1 MTAEGPIRVV
11 IADEQTLFREGLKAL
26 LQKDTHLEIV
36 GEASSAITVVDVIK
50 ATEPD
55 ILLLDL
61 LLVRTNDSPILSQ
74 LREMSSCTKSL
85 LLFAQFDHRLAFQG
99 LRHGAKGYLSKTTPC
114 SQLVYAIR
122 KVHAGQAWMERSAMS
137 QFIEALPH
145 LSEQDIAPQPTDLD
159 RVLSPREREI
169 SGLVA
174 RGCSNKEIAAQLSI
188 SEKTVKS
195 HLIKIFRKLHVN
207 DRLQLALHVV
217 QQNPAM
223 IKALGER

>member
-1 MTAEGPIRVV
+1 MTPEGPIRIV

-26 LQKDTHLEIV
+26 LQQDTLLDVV
-36 GEASSAITVVDVIK
+36 GAASSAVTVIDVIK

-61 LLVRTNDSPILSQ
+61 LLVETNDFPILPR
-74 LREMSSCTKSL
+74 LREISPHTKSL

-99 LRHGAKGYLSKTTPC
+99 LRHGAKGYLAKTTPC
-114 SQLVYAIR
+114 SQLMYAIR

-137 QFIEALPH
+137 QFIEELPL
-145 LSEQDIAPQPTDLD
+145 LSEQDFSLPPTDLD
-159 RVLSPREREI
+159 RILSPREAEI

-174 RGCSNKEIAAQLSI
+174 RGYSNKEIAAQLSI
-188 SEKTVKS
+188 SDKTVKT
-195 HLIKIFRKLHVN
+195 HLIKIFRKLQVN

-217 QQNPAM
+217 QQNPDLL
-223 IKALGER
+223 KPPREQ